1 MTTVSQSPAK
11 AQKKSA
17 KTKEAVSTSA
27 MAFHN
32 KNGDT
37 HVVGIG
43 NLRVII
49 CKDIDGVWF
58 AQGLEVDYAANGH
71 SVKEV
76 KKNFEEGLAAT
87 LDLHIKAYN
96 QIELFLNPAPA
107 SVWKELWKAGRH
119 FEYSQISMHADLAK
133 SLGCVFDGVTYI
145 ETKEKEG
152 IAA

>member
-11 AQKKSA
+11 TQKNS
-17 KTKEAVSTSA
+17 
-27 MAFHN
+27 
-32 KNGDT
+32 DT

-43 NLRVII
+43 NLRVMV
-49 CKDIDGVWF
+49 CKDTDGVWF

-76 KKNFEEGLAAT
+76 KKNFEDGLAAT
-87 LDLHIKAYN
+87 LELHIKAYN
-96 QIELFLNPAPA
+96 QIEHFLNPAPA

-119 FEYSQISMHADLAK
+119 FEYSQISMH

-145 ETKEKEG
+145 EPKEKEEV
-152 IAA
+152 AA